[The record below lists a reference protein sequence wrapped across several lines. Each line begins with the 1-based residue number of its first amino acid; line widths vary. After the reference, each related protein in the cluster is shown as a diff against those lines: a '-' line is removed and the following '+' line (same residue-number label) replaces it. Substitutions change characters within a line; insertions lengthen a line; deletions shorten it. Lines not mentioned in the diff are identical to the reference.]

1 MKAFLDC
8 IPCIVQQ
15 GLRTARLVTSDEEVH
30 RRVVVRLLSE
40 LGGAD
45 LSATPMELGQIAQ
58 RVAREVSDCPDAY
71 ATIRKDSNAEALRLY
86 PRLKQI
92 VAGADDALL
101 AATKIA
107 IAGNIID
114 FGAPAQDFDV
124 EATLD
129 RVLESTFAIDH
140 YELFAQRLRSVSNLL
155 YLADNAGEI
164 VFDRVLVEHIP
175 AEHIVVAVKSE
186 PFIND
191 ALMEDARTTGLT
203 DVAHVIE
210 VPIYP
215 DTSPQFEEAW
225 GNAELIIAKG
235 QANYEAYSDADGPL
249 FFLLLAKC
257 DFVAQHIGV
266 NNGDMIL
273 LGRQK
278 RKVL

>member
-30 RRVVVRLLSE
+30 RRVVARLLSE
-40 LGGAD
+40 LARAD
-45 LSATPMELGQIAQ
+45 LTATPMELGQIAQ
-58 RVAREVSDCPDAY
+58 RVAREVTNCPDPY
-71 ATIRKDSNAEALRLY
+71 ATIRKDSNREALRLY
-86 PRLKQI
+86 PRLKDI
-92 VAGADDALL
+92 VAASNAPLRT
-101 AATKIA
+101 ATKIA

-114 FGAPAQDFDV
+114 FGVLADNFDV

-129 RVLESTFAIDH
+129 RILQSPFAIDD
-140 YELFAQRLRSVSNLL
+140 YELFAESLTRVSNLL
-155 YLADNAGEI
+155 YIADNAGEI
-164 VFDRVLVEHIP
+164 VFDRVLIEQIP
-175 AEHIVVAVKSE
+175 AEHIVVAVKDE

-191 ALMEDARTTGLT
+191 AIMEDAQATGLT
-203 DVAHVIE
+203 DVAQVIE

-235 QANYEAYSDADGPL
+235 QANYEAYSEAPGPI

-257 DFVAQHIGV
+257 DFVAQDIGV
-266 NNGDMIL
+266 NKGDMIL
-273 LGRQK
+273 QAHEN
-278 RKVL
+278 RKTL